1 MSDKLK
7 DMRVILGVILGVTI
21 LGSGLGFYITS
32 KNHEKAITEKDN
44 QIVALQSE
52 LDRIGQLTTV
62 YKVRADV
69 NSGKKIEET
78 DLEGVEIPASISN
91 NMITNPNDVVGNVYK
106 VNVTGSTILSRDM
119 VSDVVIEDDMRYLDV
134 VTHYNPIGI
143 EPDSYVDIRISM
155 PMGEDYIAMSHKKV
169 EQINSGIMKLV
180 VTEEDIMTYNSMLV
194 DALLYPGT
202 QIYSVEYVEGGVQ
215 PEAETFYPMSKQS
228 IAIAQKNPNLMS
240 AIKED
245 ILTRRDILETSGQDI
260 LIADKDLSKTLEKGR
275 DQVLKSINASQKEVD
290 KQRAEFNKQQEK
302 LAKEQAKAEAK
313 AKSDAEKQAQ
323 AQATTD
329 TGAK

>member
-91 NMITNPNDVVGNVYK
+91 NMITNPSDVVGDVYK
-106 VNVTGSTILSRDM
+106 VNVTGSTILSSDM

-202 QIYSVEYVEGGVQ
+202 QIYAVEYVEGGVQ